1 MRQRKKMTSSN
12 IPGLQALIDAG
23 VTIYE
28 EREVEDPSSD
38 PIPGATGRERSVDSN
53 DGESPS

>member
-1 MRQRKKMTSSN
+1 MREHKKMTSSN
-12 IPGLQALIDAG
+12 IAGIQALIDAG

-28 EREVEDPSSD
+28 ESEVEDTSSN
-38 PIPGATGRERSVDSN
+38 PIAGTTGRERSVDSN